1 MSVRLF
7 PDKYELG
14 LLMRL
19 MHFLLLGGSAIGGVV
34 FGMYMHPIIGTMLT
48 LGLMYMYSRLDVI
61 PEVNV
66 DDSRVR
72 QLDSDVRKVFARVGG
87 CIDAILTSGLSDLR
101 HLIGIQTDA
110 VNSLALAFSRIKE
123 LLDRQQIGIR
133 KLLLANDSDSKT
145 YATAMSEFAEG
156 TSKTLN
162 RFVDTSVSMSAA
174 SIDLV
179 DKVSDIAEKMPH
191 IMKAL
196 KDIDQIA
203 AQTNL
208 LALNAAI
215 EAARAGESGRG
226 FAVVADEVRSLSN
239 RSSGFSSDI
248 QAQLKGINDSIL
260 ELNVQV
266 ASVASQDIT
275 YILAAKKDVEGA
287 IKDILQ
293 KSEEDE
299 LIARE
304 MEVSSGQ
311 LIESLNLA
319 IRALQFGDMS
329 SQSVKYLMDTVAMLE
344 PFVNAFRRGAT
355 TTDGL
360 LKKISEETIAY
371 DEKQSF
377 RVGNPVSAGSMQSG
391 DIDMF

>member
-1 MSVRLF
+1 
-7 PDKYELG
+7 
-14 LLMRL
+14 
-19 MHFLLLGGSAIGGVV
+19 
-34 FGMYMHPIIGTMLT
+34 
-48 LGLMYMYSRLDVI
+48 
-61 PEVNV
+61 
-66 DDSRVR
+66 
-72 QLDSDVRKVFARVGG
+72 
-87 CIDAILTSGLSDLR
+87 
-101 HLIGIQTDA
+101 
-110 VNSLALAFSRIKE
+110 
-123 LLDRQQIGIR
+123 
-133 KLLLANDSDSKT
+133 
-145 YATAMSEFAEG
+145 
-156 TSKTLN
+156 
-162 RFVDTSVSMSAA
+162 MSAA

-344 PFVNAFRRGAT
+344 PFVNAFRRAT